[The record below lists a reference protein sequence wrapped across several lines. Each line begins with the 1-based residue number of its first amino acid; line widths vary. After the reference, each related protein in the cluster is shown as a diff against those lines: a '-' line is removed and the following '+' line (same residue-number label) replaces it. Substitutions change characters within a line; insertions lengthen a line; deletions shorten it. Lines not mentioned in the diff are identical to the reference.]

1 MDLLG
6 IERFTYLKTHKL
18 PFGII
23 FFHPSGLSMG
33 VKAAYVDQ
41 SGKFVDY
48 SNNIT
53 KDSDEFWVV
62 DAALSYRLP
71 DRYGMLSLECKNL
84 FDETFKFLD
93 MDPANPAVYPERLV
107 LLRFTLSF

>member
-1 MDLLG
+1 M
-6 IERFTYLKTHKL
+6 
-18 PFGII
+18 
-23 FFHPSGLSMG
+23 
-33 VKAAYVDQ
+33 DQ

-53 KDSDEFWVV
+53 KESDEFWVV

-71 DRYGMLSLECKNL
+71 DRYGILSLECKNL